1 MEPNELGKL
10 IARICK
16 GIVEKPNAIKVH
28 VNATESMGC
37 FVINADEDDVSR
49 LLGKGGRNIKAIAGI
64 AGQIGKRQNYSVKIN
79 IDSEKTESR
88 TGKFSRFENNPN
100 YKPKNEVELLV
111 DILNACMVWDDVKAI
126 DVDKFTTA
134 LIIYCPLKNEFLN
147 ETLTAVFGAIG
158 KNKGHILYVEMK

>member
-37 FVINADEDDVSR
+37 FVINADPDDVSR

-88 TGKFSRFENNPN
+88 AGKFKSFVNNPN
-100 YKPKNEVELLV
+100 YKPQPEAELLV
-111 DILNACMVWDDVKAI
+111 DILNGCMVWDDVRFI
-126 DVDKFTTA
+126 SVDKFTTA
-134 LIIYCPLKNEFLN
+134 LIIYCPIKNDGLREN
-147 ETLTAVFGAIG
+147 LTAVFGAIG
-158 KNKGHILYVEMK
+158 KNKGHIIYVEMK